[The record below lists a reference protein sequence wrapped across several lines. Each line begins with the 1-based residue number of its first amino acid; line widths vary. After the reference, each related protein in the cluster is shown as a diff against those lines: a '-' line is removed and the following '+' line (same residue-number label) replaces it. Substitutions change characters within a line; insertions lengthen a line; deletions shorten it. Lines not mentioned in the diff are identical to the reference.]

1 MHKRGCFFTFINFKI
16 RRYEILK
23 TNKVALITGAARGI
37 GNGIAVKLAEDGYN
51 IAMVATRNEEEV
63 AESIAKVR
71 EKAGEN
77 KVIYIKGDISS
88 SESRENII
96 NTTMKEFGRIDVLV
110 NNAGV
115 APKVRMDI
123 LETTEESMDYVLNIN
138 LKGTFFL
145 TQLVANTMIKLKSIL
160 NDDSYKP
167 KIINISSISAYVSS
181 TNRGEYCISKA
192 GISMITSLFA
202 DRLSEYGINVY
213 EIRPGI
219 IQTDMTAKVKEK
231 YDKLISEGITPI
243 KRWGYPEDV
252 AKVVSVICSGNL
264 DFSTGEV
271 INVDG
276 GFHLRRL

>member
-1 MHKRGCFFTFINFKI
+1 M
-16 RRYEILK
+16 K

-37 GNGIAVKLAEDGYN
+37 GHGIAVKLAEEGYD
-51 IAMVATRNEEEV
+51 IAMVATRDEEEI
-63 AESIAKVR
+63 AENIAKVR
-71 EKAGEN
+71 EKTGEN

-88 SESRENII
+88 SGSRKKVVDTVME
-96 NTTMKEFGRIDVLV
+96 EFGRIDVLV

-123 LETTEESMDYVLNIN
+123 LETTEESMDYVLDIN
-138 LKGTFFL
+138 LKGTFFM
-145 TQLVANTMIKLKSIL
+145 TQLVANTMIKLRDCL
-160 NDDSYKP
+160 DVECYKP
-167 KIINISSISAYVSS
+167 KIVNISSVSAYATS

-219 IQTDMTAKVKEK
+219 IQTDMTSKVKEK
-231 YDKLISEGITPI
+231 YDNLINEGITPI
-243 KRWGYPEDV
+243 KRWGFPEDI
-252 AKVVSVICSGNL
+252 ARAVSVICSGYL

-276 GFHLRRL
+276 GFHLRRF